1 MSEPY
6 NQAEIKHILTQ
17 IDDAAIDAEIYAKD
31 GAYDAAEQNL
41 AKAAVMITT
50 AQQALRALLL
60 TEVGDEP
67 R

>member
-17 IDDAAIDAEIYAKD
+17 IADAAIDAEIYAKD
-31 GAYDAAEQNL
+31 GAYDEAEQYL

-50 AQQALRALLL
+50 AQQALRALLP